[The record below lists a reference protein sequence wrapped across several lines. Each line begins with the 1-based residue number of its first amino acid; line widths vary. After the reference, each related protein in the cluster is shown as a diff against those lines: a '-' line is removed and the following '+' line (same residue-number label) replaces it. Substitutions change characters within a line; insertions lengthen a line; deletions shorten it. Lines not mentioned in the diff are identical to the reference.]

1 MTEALFDRDGEYY
14 IPTELSRGPWTPDA
28 LHGGPVAALVA
39 HLADAAEARGPMHP
53 ARLTLELLR
62 PVPLA
67 PLHASVRVLRPGKK
81 VQVVEASLHA
91 EDMEVARGTL
101 LRIRTASTPLP
112 PETAGG
118 DTTAPEGPGGVA
130 TSKPAWMGEL
140 RAYHSHAT
148 EHRVVR
154 GSWTR
159 IGPCTDWVRVRVPL
173 FEGVPLSPFERV
185 AAAADFGNGIGAALP
200 FESFRFLNA
209 DLTLHLHRLPV
220 GDWVCLDAASYP
232 EPAGVGVAE
241 STLSDPQGRLGRA
254 LQSLLIERR

>member
-1 MTEALFDRDGEYY
+1 
-14 IPTELSRGPWTPDA
+14 
-28 LHGGPVAALVA
+28 V
-39 HLADAAEARGPMHP
+39 
-53 ARLTLELLR
+53 
-62 PVPLA
+62 
-67 PLHASVRVLRPGKK
+67 RPGKK
-81 VQVVEASLHA
+81 VQLVEASLHA
-91 EDMEVARGTL
+91 EDVEVARATL
-101 LRIRTASTPLP
+101 LRIRTVSMPLP
-112 PETAGG
+112 PEAAGG
-118 DTTAPEGPGGVA
+118 DTTPPDGPEGVA
-130 TSKPAWMGEL
+130 LSKPAWLGEL

-148 EHRVVR
+148 EHRVLR

-200 FESFRFLNA
+200 FEQYRFLNA

-220 GDWVCLDAASYP
+220 GEWVCLDAVSYP

-241 STLSDPQGRLGRA
+241 SALFDQKGRLGRA